1 MESEWRTR
9 TDSKSWIGL
18 DMDATKF
25 LLLISIFTN
34 NSISL
39 LSKQQPLVSSIKLL
53 MAFNGLTM
61 IPQAD
66 RRKLRYFSCSR
77 LDSRPSRD
85 YIKLI
90 IS

>member
-9 TDSKSWIGL
+9 SDSKSWIGL

-39 LSKQQPLVSSIKLL
+39 LSKQQPLVSSVKLL
-53 MAFNGLTM
+53 MVFNGLTM

-66 RRKLRYFSCSR
+66 RRKLRYFS
-77 LDSRPSRD
+77 
-85 YIKLI
+85 
-90 IS
+90 